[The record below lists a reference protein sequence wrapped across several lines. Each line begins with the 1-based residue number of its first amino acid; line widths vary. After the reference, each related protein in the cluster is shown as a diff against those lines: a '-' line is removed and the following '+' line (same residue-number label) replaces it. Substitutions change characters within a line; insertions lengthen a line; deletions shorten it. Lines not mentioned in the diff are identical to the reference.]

1 VAWSGRFFLLNT
13 FVSMPIKLQ
22 ELVLIYRREKIR
34 WDNVAI
40 LECEEI
46 ENENRQ
52 NSSVVHPHN
61 AEDETGCNHDQ
72 TSQGTQTVATCGRGT
87 LGVYTG
93 RSKIIHEPSRDVI
106 VKCEC
111 PPDELVCGLSY
122 RFYGS
127 WNNHERHGKQ
137 FLAKTYVRVQ
147 PHGRAGVIR
156 YLTTTCAGNGVGQ
169 QTAIKLWDKFGGDAV
184 RILRES
190 PEVAVAAV
198 AMPHFTEEKATASS
212 RILQEEQ
219 ALEAVHID
227 LIDLLGGRGFPRD
240 TAKKAV
246 GEWGNKAAE
255 LIRKNPYLLMRF
267 RGCGYLRTDQLYLD
281 QGGRPAALKRQALA
295 AWYAI
300 ARDTDGNTWHRPET
314 VEAGVRARVAGAEVA
329 AVPAMILAKR
339 GRLISVQRN
348 GDGVPW
354 LAERKKADNE
364 RTVAEHVR
372 QMLSSPVQWPEV
384 DGLDISLHQRA
395 ELQKALAASV
405 SCFGGSPGT
414 GKTYSAAR
422 LIGRIMELCSSDQVA
437 VCAPTGKAAVRITE
451 ALNSYGIEKNA
462 STIHRLLGVAAV
474 SAGDGWA
481 FQHNEQN
488 PLEQKYFVLDEG
500 SMVDADLASS
510 FLRALPMGAHLLI
523 VGDVYQLPPVGHGCP
538 LRDLLA
544 AQVPA
549 GDLVEIHRNAG
560 SIVRACKAI
569 REGKPWRYDKELDPE
584 NGLNLVL
591 EETRSNAES
600 LEGIVRTLH
609 KLRSLGI
616 DPIWDTQV
624 LVTVN
629 KKSELSRVEVNKRL
643 QNELNPDG
651 QRANGC
657 PFRVG
662 DKIIRIKR
670 NTLMPCAD
678 HAGPDE
684 NTEAIDGKVLVCN
697 GEQGRVVGVES
708 KRAFAK
714 FDGGRFIVIP
724 FGKRGDD
731 EGDGSGDDDDNQ
743 TTTGCDFDLGYGCT
757 VHKFQG
763 SECKV
768 VLWGLDDS
776 GGAMRLGC
784 RELFYTGL
792 SRAKFFTKHFGKKS
806 TADAMCA
813 RRSIMRRKTF
823 LRELIEGTVK

>member
-1 VAWSGRFFLLNT
+1 
-13 FVSMPIKLQ
+13 MPTKLQ

-34 WDNVAI
+34 FDETIAI
-40 LECEEI
+40 LECEEVP
-46 ENENRQ
+46 NENMS
-52 NSSVVHPHN
+52 NLHGNV
-61 AEDETGCNHDQ
+61 EDVQER
-72 TSQGTQTVATCGRGT
+72 TVDYGSEIEEAKTPLPVGSCGRGT
-87 LGVYTG
+87 LGVLI
-93 RSKIIHEPSRDVI
+93 RRPSTIDYSNHDVI
-106 VKCEC
+106 VKCNC
-111 PPDELVCGLSY
+111 PPDELVQGLSY

-127 WNNHERHGKQ
+127 WSNHERHGKQ
-137 FLAKTYVRVQ
+137 FVAKTYVRVQ

-198 AMPHFTEEKATASS
+198 GMPHFTEDKASASS

-255 LIRKNPYLLMRF
+255 LIRRNPYLLMRF

-300 ARDTDGNTWHRPET
+300 ARDTEGNTWHRPEY
-314 VEAGVRARVAGAEVA
+314 VEAGIRGRVGGAEVVP
-329 AVPAMILAKR
+329 VPAMILAKR
-339 GRLISVQRN
+339 GGLLSVIRN

-354 LAERKKADNE
+354 LAERRKADNE

-372 QMLSSPVQWPEV
+372 AMLDAPVQWPEV
-384 DGLDISLHQRA
+384 DGLDISDHQKT
-395 ELQKALAASV
+395 ELQKALMASIG
-405 SCFGGSPGT
+405 CFGGSPGT

-422 LIGRIMELCSSDQVA
+422 LIGKIIDLCGSDQVA

-451 ALNSYGIEKNA
+451 ALASYEIQKNA
-462 STIHRLLGVAAV
+462 TTIHRLLGVAAV
-474 SAGDGWA
+474 SAGEGWA
-481 FQHNEQN
+481 FTHNEAN

-500 SMVDADLASS
+500 SMVDADLAAS
-510 FLRALPMGAHLLI
+510 FLRALPVGAHLLI

-538 LRDLLA
+538 LRDMLSA
-544 AQVPA
+544 GVPA
-549 GDLVEIHRNAG
+549 GDLTEIHRNAG
-560 SIVRACKAI
+560 SIVKACKAI
-569 REGKPWRYDKELDPE
+569 REGKPWRYDSHLDPE

-609 KLRSLGI
+609 KLRGVGI

-624 LVTVN
+624 LVAVN
-629 KKSELSRVEVNKRL
+629 RKSELSRVEVNKRL

-651 QRANGC
+651 VRAAGC

-662 DKIIRIKR
+662 DKIIRIKK

-678 HAGPDE
+678 HSGPDD
-684 NTEAIDGKVLVCN
+684 NLDAIDGKVLVCN

-708 KRAFAK
+708 KRAFA
-714 FDGGRFIVIP
+714 RFTGPDRLIVIP
-724 FGKRGDD
+724 FGKQAESDD
-731 EGDGSGDDDDNQ
+731 DGGDDDDNK
-743 TTTGCDFDLGYGCT
+743 TTTGCDFDLGYACT

-763 SECKV
+763 SEVKV

-792 SRAKFFTKHFGKKS
+792 SRAKLFTKHFGKKS
-806 TADAMCA
+806 IADAMCV
-813 RRSIMRRKTF
+813 RRSIMKRKTF
-823 LRELIEGTVK
+823 LSELIRGVVK